1 MLDDLK
7 LIHERDAQDALGVA
21 ANQWEQVEHDYGVSF
36 KPVKE
41 IRNVVLA
48 GMGGSALPGVFL
60 GSWPGMTVPFEIRR
74 NYNIPDYVNENTL
87 FISSSHSGNTEE
99 TLAALDEAET
109 KGAQIVV
116 IASGGKLLERAEQA
130 GYPICR
136 IPGGIQPRMCS
147 FFFLS
152 AFMQIMEPIDLVP
165 KGSLDELRAA
175 ASWLSGQ
182 TANWLADVPTATN
195 PAKQLAQE
203 LMGKSV
209 VVYSGPKLFA
219 AANKWKICMNENAKN
234 VAWCNQL
241 PEFNHNEFIGWS
253 SHPIDKPYAVID
265 LRSTLEH
272 PRVQKRFEVT
282 ARLLSGKRPAPE
294 VVEVKGETLIQQLL
308 WASNMGDFVSL
319 YLAILNGLNPT
330 PVDLVENFKVAL
342 SE

>member
-1 MLDDLK
+1 
-7 LIHERDAQDALGVA
+7 
-21 ANQWEQVEHDYGVSF
+21 
-36 KPVKE
+36 
-41 IRNVVLA
+41 
-48 GMGGSALPGVFL
+48 PGVFL
-60 GSWPGMTVPFEIRR
+60 GSWPGVAVPFEITR
-74 NYNIPDYVNENTL
+74 NYDIPAYVNENTL

-99 TLAALDEAET
+99 TLSALDEAEA

-130 GYPICR
+130 GYPLYR

-152 AFMQIMEPIDLVP
+152 AFMQIMEPIGLVP
-165 KGSLDELRAA
+165 QGSLNELRAA
-175 ASWLSGQ
+175 ANWLSGE
-182 TANWLADVPTATN
+182 TASWLADVPTTAN

-253 SHPIDKPYAVID
+253 SHPTDKPYAVID

-282 ARLLSGKRPAPE
+282 ERLLSGKRPAPE
-294 VVEVKGETLIQQLL
+294 VVEVKGDTLIQQLL

-319 YLAILNGLNPT
+319 YLALLNGLNPT